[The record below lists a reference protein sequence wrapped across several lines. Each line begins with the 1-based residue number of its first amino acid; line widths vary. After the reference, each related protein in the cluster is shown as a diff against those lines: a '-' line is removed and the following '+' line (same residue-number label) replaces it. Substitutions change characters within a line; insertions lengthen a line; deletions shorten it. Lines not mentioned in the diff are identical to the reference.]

1 MELDRTTAWD
11 RIRYAGFP
19 GVSPYDLLTMMVT
32 REERDLERN
41 EAVVLQYFRYHTIT
55 RFADLSH
62 EELESTGGL
71 EPFESARLLA
81 ALELGRRAAAAGMGE
96 RKTPVTRHEEAYRLF
111 AHLSGQQ
118 KEHFCA
124 AFFDS
129 KGKPIGQKVI
139 HIGTLNMSVVGAR
152 EVFREAVR
160 HNASSVIVAH
170 NHPSGDPEPSPEDI
184 RVTKALKEAGALLE
198 IPLHDHLVI
207 GYPTEESDP
216 RDRYV
221 SFNERGLL

>member
-1 MELDRTTAWD
+1 MDLERTTAWE
-11 RIRYAGFP
+11 RVQYAGF
-19 GVSPYDLLTMMVT
+19 GGATVTDLLTLMVT

-41 EAVVLQYFRYHTIT
+41 EPVVLQYFRYHTMP
-55 RFADLSH
+55 RLKDLSH
-62 EELESTGGL
+62 EELSSAGGL
-71 EPFESARLLA
+71 EPFESARILA
-81 ALELGRRAAAAGMGE
+81 AIELGRRSAAAGMGE
-96 RKTPVTRHEEAYRLF
+96 RRSAVTRHEEAYRLF
-111 AHLSGQQ
+111 AHLSGQE

-170 NHPSGDPEPSPEDI
+170 NHPSGDPEPSPEDV
-184 RVTKALKEAGALLE
+184 RVTKALKEAGALLD

-207 GYPTEESDP
+207 GYPTEEGDP
-216 RDRYV
+216 AERYV
-221 SFNERGLL
+221 SLSDRGLL